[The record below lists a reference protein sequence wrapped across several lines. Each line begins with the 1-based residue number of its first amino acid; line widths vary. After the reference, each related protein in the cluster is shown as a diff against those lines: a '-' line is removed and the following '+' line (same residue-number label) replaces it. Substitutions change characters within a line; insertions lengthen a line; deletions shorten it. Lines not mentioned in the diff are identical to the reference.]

1 MWILSGFADEIAAD
15 VEEQLDVL
23 AGEGMRYLEL
33 RKAWNKGVLTLND
46 DEIKVLKQTLKRRN
60 VGVSSIGS
68 PIGKIKITDP
78 FEPHLEQ
85 FRRALWCAEELE
97 APYIRL
103 FSFFV
108 PDGEADAHRDEVMRR
123 MSALAAEAE
132 GTGVTLVHENEKHIY
147 GDIPRRCLDIVQS
160 VNSEVLKLAWDPA
173 NFVQCGVR
181 PHTEGYEMLRP
192 YIDYVHVKDAL
203 LENGKVTV
211 AGKGDGEVRQT
222 VRALRDSGFQGFFS
236 MEPHLKSADEFS
248 GFSGGELFVEAVRAF
263 KGLVQEEGIALS

>member
-23 AGEGMRYLEL
+23 ESEGIRYLEL
-33 RKAWNKGVLTLND
+33 RKAWGKGVLTLSD
-46 DEIKVLKQTLKRRN
+46 DEVKRLKALLGSRG

-85 FRRALWCAEELE
+85 FRRALWCAQQLE

-103 FSFFV
+103 FSFFI
-108 PDGEADAHRDEVMRR
+108 PEGEAEAYRDEVLRR
-123 MSALAAEAE
+123 MSAIAQAAQ
-132 GTGVTLVHENEKHIY
+132 GHGVTLVHENEKHIY
-147 GDIPRRCLDIVQS
+147 GDTPERCLDIVQS
-160 VNSEVLKLAWDPA
+160 VNSEVLRLAWDPA

-192 YIDYVHVKDAL
+192 YIDYIHVKDAL
-203 LENGKVTV
+203 AESGKVTV
-211 AGKGDGEVRQT
+211 AGEGDGEVRQT
-222 VRALRDSGFQGFFS
+222 LKALRDSGFEGFFS

-248 GFSGGELFVEAVRAF
+248 GFSGGQLFVEAVRAF
-263 KGLVQEEGIALS
+263 KRLVQAEGIELG